1 MVRLINVEKHV
12 SEEELEGLIRRE
24 RDKRFAER
32 LIFIRSLYDGETVEK
47 AAARLGRCKVTGYL
61 WLKRW
66 NRAGLNGLKP
76 AFGGGRPP
84 KISAEKQEELK
95 QALLARDYWTTKEA
109 KQLMREKF
117 GVDYS
122 HSSTKRI
129 LKGMGMRF
137 AKPYPHDY
145 RRPKDAEERLK
156 MVVETGLDSLYSL
169 EGENE
174 VLVGFFDECGPQTTA
189 NTQRVWSFGKTSII
203 KDTTRYK
210 ANTFGFYAPGGA
222 SVVSFMEN
230 SKKESVCSFLE
241 EIRECNPNESIL
253 MVLDRFSS
261 HRAEQTRLKAKEL
274 GICLA
279 YLPPYSPDLNPIEQ
293 IWRCLKREL
302 STALFRSEAEF
313 LALIEK
319 AYYSFSTR
327 LSFAKDWIQK
337 YLPQQFNQFCI

>member
-1 MVRLINVEKHV
+1 MLRNVFLKRK
-12 SEEELEGLIRRE
+12 LEGLIKRE

-32 LIFIRSLYDGETVEK
+32 LIFVRSLYDGETVEK

-95 QALLARDYWTTKEA
+95 QALLARDYWTAKEA
-109 KQLMREKF
+109 KQLIREKF

-122 HSSTKRI
+122 QSSAKRI

-145 RRPKDAEERLK
+145 RRPRDAEERLK
-156 MVVETGLDSLYSL
+156 MAVETGLGSLYSL

-174 VLVGFFDECGPQTTA
+174 VLIGFLDECAPQTTA
-189 NTQRVWSFGKTSII
+189 NTQRVWSFGKASII

-222 SVVSFMEN
+222 SVIGFMEN

-241 EIRECNPNESIL
+241 EIRECNPDESIL
-253 MVLDRFSS
+253 MVLDRFPS
-261 HRAEQTRLKAKEL
+261 HRAEKTRLRAKEL

-302 STALFRSEAEF
+302 STALFRSESEF

-319 AYYSFSTR
+319 AYYSLSTR
-327 LSFAKDWIQK
+327 LNFAKGWTQK
-337 YLPQQFNQFCI
+337 FLPQQFNQLYT